1 MTPPVYLRAGDVVRC
16 EIEGLGVLENR
27 FVATS

>member
-1 MTPPVYLRAGDVVRC
+1 MTPPQVLKANDQIKI

-27 FVATS
+27 VGS